1 MEAKSRPPAFA
12 TSGIFPVV
20 AAAFAIAIFAVDTAT
35 TLDIAIAVLYV
46 VVVLLSAN
54 FVARRGV
61 LLVASGCAA
70 LTVTS
75 LLISHGLTVGTP
87 LVRCLVSLSAIGA
100 NTFLALKNQ
109 AASMALR
116 EQARLL
122 DLTHDTIF
130 VRDMNDINIYLN
142 RCAEELYGWP
152 ADEAIGKV
160 FHQMG
165 T

>member
-1 MEAKSRPPAFA
+1 M
-12 TSGIFPVV
+12 

-54 FVARRGV
+54 FFARRGV

-100 NTFLALKNQ
+100 TTFLALKNQ
-109 AASMALR
+109 AANIALR

-130 VRDMNDINIYLN
+130 VRDMNDINIYWN
-142 RCAEELYGWP
+142 RAAEELYGWRP
-152 ADEAIGKV
+152 TKQSARFFISC
-160 FHQMG
+160 
-165 T
+165 

>member
-1 MEAKSRPPAFA
+1 MGAKPRTPAFA
-12 TSGIFPVV
+12 AAPMFAAV
-20 AAAFAIAIFAVDTAT
+20 AAAFAIAIFVVDTAT

-54 FVARRGV
+54 FLARRGV

-100 NTFLALKNQ
+100 TTFLALKNQ
-109 AASMALR
+109 SANMALR

-130 VRDMNDINIYLN
+130 VRDMDDVNIYWN
-142 RCAEELYGWP
+142 RAAEELSDGVP
-152 ADEAIGKV
+152 MKRSARFFISC
-160 FHQMG
+160 
-165 T
+165 